1 MNKTSFIDWSTV
13 PFCPISEP
21 DRQKFAVQVGDV
33 FVIRMADPG
42 KVGICERDVDAV
54 FASYLVR
61 LRPTDDRI
69 PHYYLFFTL
78 SDDTYQGW
86 VTGASTG
93 ATRKS
98 VSAKVMT
105 EPSVVVPCT
114 SVLEQFD
121 DACIR

>member
-1 MNKTSFIDWSTV
+1 M
-13 PFCPISEP
+13 
-21 DRQKFAVQVGDV
+21 
-33 FVIRMADPG
+33 
-42 KVGICERDVDAV
+42 
-54 FASYLVR
+54 R

-69 PHYYLFFTL
+69 TQYYLFFTL
-78 SDDTYQGW
+78 SGDTYQGW

-114 SVLEQFD
+114 GVLEQFD
-121 DACIR
+121 DAVRPVRRLITNLLEQNAVLRGARDLLLPRLVSGELDVSELGLGLVAV